1 MATEIGIISDTHNQL
16 PKEIHKLFDGVD
28 IIFHAGDIGESP
40 ILQQLH
46 TIAPT
51 QAIYGNM
58 DLYTLSSVLPA
69 QVSMEIEEFQILMQH
84 NIGNLFNFYWKLRN
98 KNSDPFPDIVIFGH
112 THRPV
117 YEKIKDTLFINPGS
131 ASQARGGFPTSIMR
145 VGLSK
150 GSISHHRLIEIL

>member
-1 MATEIGIISDTHNQL
+1 MATEIGIISDTHNHL
-16 PKEIHKLFDGVD
+16 PKEINQLFDGVD
-28 IIFHAGDIGESP
+28 IIFHAGDIGNSP

-46 TIAPT
+46 DIAPT

-69 QVSMEIEEFQILMQH
+69 QVSVKIEEFQILMQH

-98 KNSDPFPDIVIFGH
+98 KKPEPFPDIVIFGH

-117 YEKIKDTLFINPGS
+117 YESIEETLFINPGS
-131 ASQARGGFPTSIMR
+131 ASQARGGFAASVMR
-145 VGLSK
+145 LELAQGKIL
-150 GSISHHRLIEIL
+150 HHTLIEIS

>member
-1 MATEIGIISDTHNQL
+1 MATEIGIISDTHNHL
-16 PKEIHKLFDGVD
+16 PKKIKKLFDGVD
-28 IIFHAGDIGESP
+28 LIFHAGDIGDSP

-69 QVSMEIEEFQILMQH
+69 QISLNIEEFYILMQH
-84 NIGNLFNFYWKLRN
+84 NIGNLLNYFWKLRN

-117 YEKIKDTLFINPGS
+117 YEKIESTLFINPGS
-131 ASQARGGFPTSIMR
+131 ASQARGGYPTSIMR
-145 VGLSK
+145 LTLSK
-150 GSISHHRLIEIL
+150 GSIPQHQIIEIP